1 MIDFHSHLLPSIDDG
16 VKTYD
21 ESLEILEN
29 YAKVGITDIVLT
41 PHYVPET
48 PYNSPKIENQKLL
61 QGLKNRIASAKTR
74 AISRGEPEP
83 KFPNLYLGNE
93 IYIDPGIRNL
103 LTANKISSINNTK
116 YLLIELPMSGHFEN
130 YRLIFRELIKLGYHV
145 ILAHPERYRSFQ
157 NDFEKLEDLR
167 SAGILFQSNLG
178 SILGQYGNSAKKVVK
193 KLAKNKMIF
202 CFGTD
207 IHHPRDYS
215 EIEKAQQKL
224 RKYYSDTEL
233 EKVLSSNAAQIIQ
246 STGRQ

>member
-1 MIDFHSHLLPSIDDG
+1 MIDLHSHLLPSIDDG
-16 VKTYD
+16 VRTYD

-29 YAKVGITDIVLT
+29 YANHGITDIVLT

-48 PYNSPKIENQKLL
+48 PYSSPKIENQKLL
-61 QGLKNRIASAKTR
+61 QGLKNRIASSKTR

-93 IYIDPGIRNL
+93 IYIDPGIKNL
-103 LTANKISSINNTK
+103 LAMQKISSINNTK
-116 YLLIELPMSGHFEN
+116 YLLIELPMSGHFES
-130 YRLIFRELIKLGYHV
+130 YELIFRELIKLGYHIV
-145 ILAHPERYRSFQ
+145 LAHPERYRAFQ
-157 NDFEKLEDLR
+157 SDFQKLEDLR
-167 SAGILFQSNLG
+167 NAGILFQSNLG
-178 SILGQYGNSAKKVVK
+178 SILGQYGKSAKKIVK
-193 KLAKNKMIF
+193 KLAKKNMIF

-215 EIEKAQQKL
+215 EIKKAQKKL

-233 EKVLSSNAAQIIQ
+233 EKVLSSNAVQIIR